1 MYQILIVDDSVF
13 DIDCITFLIK
23 KYDLPLQVTTSVDGQ
38 EALNRFREE
47 GSHFDILFTDIRMPF
62 LDGLALSK
70 EVRVLS
76 PRTKIIIFSGYN
88 DFEYA
93 KTAITIG
100 VEDYIMKPVIPDE
113 FLAVMTRVINA
124 VEESNRQTQARCN
137 EMKLLKSHLLW
148 LAVNGNSTALSNS
161 VLFADC
167 HYRGLLMVEC
177 DDEFFSLEDLSFQE
191 RLAALLSTPFDYLNL
206 DPSRSLLFFKEET
219 FLFSAAQAVC
229 LCAETDFQQRCCVA
243 FQTLS
248 DNHSISQVYAQLEKR
263 LESRFFFP
271 EQNIFRPDGPDHPY
285 GGSGHI
291 SVDIVAADL
300 RLKDYDSLML
310 HLADLFESLKNEKTH
325 SLIFVKYCF
334 TELMKELI
342 RYFPDAQ
349 KPDLNKVAEQIYSS
363 SHITELTDMAL
374 QLANRLLNL
383 SQKEQAGRL
392 KSDKIK
398 QYVCQ
403 NYAKPLSLND
413 IAGHFYISP
422 NYLCSIFKKETGCNL
437 MKFINEYRLDQAAK
451 LLAETE
457 MKVGRIAETVGF
469 PNPSYFSQR
478 FRDYF
483 GMSPE
488 HYRQKEIGR

>member
-38 EALNRFREE
+38 DALNRFREE

-70 EVRVLS
+70 EVRTLS

-100 VEDYIMKPVIPDE
+100 VEDYIMKPVVPDE

-124 VEESNRQTQARCN
+124 VEESNRQTQARCH

-148 LAVNGNSTALSNS
+148 LAVNGNSTPLSNS

-167 HYRGLLMVEC
+167 HYRGLLMMEF

-191 RLAALLSTPFDYLNL
+191 RLEALLSTPFDYLNL
-206 DPSRSLLFFKEET
+206 DPGRSLLFFKEET
-219 FLFSAAQAVC
+219 FLFAAAQAVC
-229 LCAETDFQQRCCVA
+229 LCAETDFQQRCCVT

-291 SVDIVAADL
+291 SVDIVAA
-300 RLKDYDSLML
+300 
-310 HLADLFESLKNEKTH
+310 N
-325 SLIFVKYCF
+325 
-334 TELMKELI
+334 
-342 RYFPDAQ
+342 Q
-349 KPDLNKVAEQIYSS
+349 
-363 SHITELTDMAL
+363 
-374 QLANRLLNL
+374 LLNL

-437 MKFINEYRLDQAAK
+437 MKFINEYRLNQAAK